1 MKKLFGIGN
10 KTKPGGS
17 DPARGSSGK
26 NSELNSE
33 LVDQNILEINQKNK
47 ERGIKAK
54 LLTKGNYLY
63 IRGTFVDSDGIK
75 KERKIPLRLTSE
87 ISNLVSAE
95 ARILQLNEYVSKN
108 GFIPDQ
114 LLWDTPKVEVKGTTK
129 GTTVNEAIKV
139 FEIDYWKD
147 KDRNKLPKQQ
157 TWKGILGHLNKLP
170 QDSTL
175 NMGVLIDEIKQSEPE
190 SDKRRKLCQ
199 YYKRFAQVNGLN
211 NIELIDEFV
220 GKYKAKQR
228 QNIDPEKLI
237 DLVDMVRDNEKWGW
251 LTASLFVFGTRSG
264 ETFSLIPDLE
274 TGTAT
279 SVCIPKGKKSMYIK
293 YPIALTKE
301 LAIKWELDNIQR
313 EYTFDLNSYDPTR
326 TKYLGNQWLRY
337 LKPRA
342 KELGIGFLEL
352 TDIRHNWGI
361 RSIHAGID
369 PRVASKSL
377 GHSINTHYEVYNST
391 FEQID
396 SINASKKLNK

>member
-1 MKKLFGIGN
+1 MAIIFGIGN
-10 KTKPGGS
+10 KKRSSGS
-17 DPARGSSGK
+17 VPRRGSSAI
-26 NSELNSE
+26 NSETDSETLSAISDLNKR
-33 LVDQNILEINQKNK
+33 LKTRN
-47 ERGIKAK
+47 IKAK
-54 LLTKGNYLY
+54 LVVGRNHLF
-63 IRGTFVDSDGIK
+63 IRGTFADSDGIR
-75 KERKIPLRLTSE
+75 KERKIPTRLSADKN
-87 ISNLVSAE
+87 NLVSAE
-95 ARILQLNEYVSKN
+95 ARILTLVEYVNKN

-114 LLWDTPKVEVKGTTK
+114 LMWDAPKVELKGTSTK

-157 TWKGILGHLNKLP
+157 TWKGILSHLNKLP
-170 QDSTL
+170 QDSVL

-228 QNIDPEKLI
+228 QNIDPDKLI
-237 DLVDMVRDNEKWGW
+237 ELVEMVRDNEKWGW

-264 ETFSLIPDLE
+264 ETFSLKPDLE

-337 LKPRA
+337 LTPRA
-342 KELGIGFLEL
+342 KELGIGFLQL

>member
-17 DPARGSSGK
+17 DPARGSSAR
-26 NSELNSE
+26 NSELDSE
-33 LVDQNILEINQKNK
+33 LVNQNIIEINQKNK

-63 IRGTFVDSDGIK
+63 IRGTFADSDGVR

-95 ARILQLNEYVSKN
+95 ARILTLVEYVNKN

-114 LLWDTPKVEVKGTTK
+114 LMWDTPKVEVKGTTK
-129 GTTVNEAIKV
+129 GITVSEAIKV
-139 FEIDYWKD
+139 FEIKYWEN
-147 KDRNKLPKQQ
+147 KDRDSLPKQQ

-170 QDSTL
+170 ENSTL
-175 NMGVLIDEIKQSEPE
+175 NMGVLIDEIKLSQPE

-199 YYKRFAQVNGLN
+199 YYKRFAEVNGLN
-211 NIELIDEFV
+211 NIELIDDYV

-228 QNIDPEKLI
+228 VNIDPAKLI
-237 DLVDMVRDNEKWGW
+237 ELVEMVRDNEKWGW
-251 LTASLFVFGTRSG
+251 LTASAFCFGTRSG
-264 ETFSLIPDLE
+264 ETFSLIPDLDS
-274 TGTAT
+274 GTAT
-279 SVCIPKGKKSMYIK
+279 SVCIPKGKKSMYMK

-313 EYTFDLNSYDPTR
+313 EYTFDLNNYDPTR

-337 LKPRA
+337 LTPRA
-342 KELGIGFLEL
+342 KELGIGFLQL
-352 TDIRHNWGI
+352 TDIRHNWGV
-361 RSIHAGID
+361 RSIHAGLD
-369 PRVASKSL
+369 ARVASKSL
-377 GHSINTHYEVYNST
+377 GHSINTHYEIYNST
-391 FEQID
+391 YEQID
-396 SINASKKLNK
+396 AIKASKKLNK

>member
-1 MKKLFGIGN
+1 MARIFGIGN
-10 KTKPGGS
+10 KKGSGGSVPGGGKG
-17 DPARGSSGK
+17 AR
-26 NSELNSE
+26 NSETDSETLSAILDLNNR
-33 LVDQNILEINQKNK
+33 LKTRN
-47 ERGIKAK
+47 IKAK
-54 LLTKGNYLY
+54 LVVGRNHLF
-63 IRGTFVDSDGIK
+63 IRGTFADSDGIR
-75 KERKIPLRLTSE
+75 KERKIPTRLSADKN
-87 ISNLVSAE
+87 NLVSAE
-95 ARILQLNEYVSKN
+95 ARILTLVEYVNKN

-114 LLWDTPKVEVKGTTK
+114 LMWDAPKVELKGTSTK

-170 QDSTL
+170 QDSVL

-228 QNIDPEKLI
+228 QNIDPDKLI
-237 DLVDMVRDNEKWGW
+237 ELVEMVRDNEKWGW

-264 ETFSLIPDLE
+264 ETFSLKPDLE

-337 LKPRA
+337 LTPRA
-342 KELGIGFLEL
+342 KELGIGFLQL

-377 GHSINTHYEVYNST
+377 GHSINTHYEIYNYT
-391 FEQID
+391 YEQID
-396 SINASKKLNK
+396 AIKASRKLNK

>member
-17 DPARGSSGK
+17 DPARGSSAR
-26 NSELNSE
+26 NSELDSE
-33 LVDQNILEINQKNK
+33 LVNQNIIEINQKNK

-63 IRGTFVDSDGIK
+63 IRGTFADSDGVR

-95 ARILQLNEYVSKN
+95 ARILTLVEYVNKN

-114 LLWDTPKVEVKGTTK
+114 LMWDTPKVEVKGTSK
-129 GTTVNEAIKV
+129 GITVSEAIKV
-139 FEIDYWKD
+139 FEIKYWEN
-147 KDRNKLPKQQ
+147 KDRDSLPKQQ

-170 QDSTL
+170 ENSTL
-175 NMGVLIDEIKQSEPE
+175 NMGVLIDEIKLSQPE

-199 YYKRFAQVNGLN
+199 YYKRFAEVNGLN
-211 NIELIDEFV
+211 NIELIDDYV

-228 QNIDPEKLI
+228 VNIDPAKLI
-237 DLVDMVRDNEKWGW
+237 ELVEMVRDNEKWGW
-251 LTASLFVFGTRSG
+251 LTASAFCFGTRSG
-264 ETFSLIPDLE
+264 ETFSLIPDLDS
-274 TGTAT
+274 GTAT
-279 SVCIPKGKKSMYIK
+279 SVCIPKGKKSMYMK

-313 EYTFDLNSYDPTR
+313 EYTFDLNNYDPTR

-337 LKPRA
+337 LTPRA
-342 KELGIGFLEL
+342 KELGIGFLQL
-352 TDIRHNWGI
+352 TDIRHNWGV
-361 RSIHAGID
+361 RSIHAGLD
-369 PRVASKSL
+369 ARVASKSL
-377 GHSINTHYEVYNST
+377 GHSINTHYEIYNST
-391 FEQID
+391 YEQID
-396 SINASKKLNK
+396 AIKASKKLNK